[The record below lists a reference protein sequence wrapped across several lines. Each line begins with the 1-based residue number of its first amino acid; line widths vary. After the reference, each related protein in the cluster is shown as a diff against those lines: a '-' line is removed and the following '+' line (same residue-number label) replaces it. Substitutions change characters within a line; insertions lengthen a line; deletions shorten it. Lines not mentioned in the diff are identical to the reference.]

1 MRLVSV
7 SRLRFSLSWLMVAV
21 LATGTTV
28 LTHTPAFSTTSGSF
42 SVSVKEGS
50 SPLEGVVVQACYSSN
65 TNYECVDSSAS
76 SGPEAES
83 IYSIPSLPSDFT
95 GYIYLSAGGHPTEFS
110 EAFAYPYIVNGELSE
125 PTEIILERTEWI
137 EITVSVKDNAD
148 RAITGKQIYL
158 TMPEEGWTR
167 TSWSDITDA
176 DGETKLILDKKIWF
190 KDGSQ
195 ITANI
200 DESPGLYGAASQ
212 VVAIDLA
219 TNTGSAQLIVDQIYV
234 PNVYTFTVRDN
245 SGVVIEDLPVRS
257 YHECPNGSWE
267 DCGETVST
275 DQNGVATFTNVN
287 LPNSTGYISFSAG
300 GHLTQYSVGWSGI
313 DVVNGVPQWLPQT
326 MVLQETT
333 WLETQITVMD
343 TGKTPNRAV
352 ANEPVMISTPE
363 SWGNRTEW
371 STTNSLGIATF
382 NLDANEWG
390 GSKVV
395 TAEMGSWSGYQR
407 AEELVEFSG
416 STGSATINTR
426 SVSYTLSGTV
436 TDTDGEKPYAS
447 KQMCLSY
454 SDGSRSK
461 QVDISTN
468 SLGYYSQE
476 GITGSWVNF
485 RPSSCNSWD
494 GNGYDSAYFSYN
506 NDATTDPVH
515 NFQFTR
521 TGISLTVTDSSGQPA
536 AFLPVQLKDGSE
548 SLRWSTT
555 DQFGVAFFSNL
566 SIGTLYTP
574 FYKRQQYD
582 SSPLRFEET
591 EGSQSYTVGEVNT
604 ITHATLQLTKLPGA
618 VETPVTIS
626 GKLVTVNGSPVA
638 NGLVNLSSWSDNS
651 YVNAHTRSDSNGEF
665 SIKNLPHGH
674 VSLSIQS
681 SGFRSV
687 NSYFGTSPAKG
698 VDYDLGNFQ
707 LRTVLNGNFTY
718 SGVLR
723 NTKGEPIPDFELMMY
738 SPWGSG
744 QPQKTATT
752 NSSGVFTFQGL
763 TSGWHSIYADG
774 WQDGYEWKS
783 WSFNLTSTT
792 LNASYTLV
800 GREAEDPNASA
811 SISGRVLEYL
821 DVNGPGSAIP
831 ISDACIGAWPTDGGR
846 SFFTSTDAS
855 GYWSISGLVEGK
867 EYNYSL
873 QGACA
878 GDQNT
883 VNRFDFAD
891 KYEYPD
897 YNQKIVAATNG
908 GITGEIFLVE
918 VSRTG
923 SGSVSGRVKDSVDYS
938 NVVGIPVSIWRSRGG
953 ISFDPVITDNRGE
966 YSFGNLPAGDYYV
979 QVGEYSEDP
988 DARYE
993 VAWFS
998 VEVGSEANRVNAI
1011 LNRLLS
1017 AEASGQVSGQ
1027 VYDEFGM
1034 GHGSA
1039 YVNII
1044 GTDNYSHFGYAVTD
1058 NYGNFEINGLPVG
1071 VSLQMQINPSWNELA
1086 SFFSEIMIPAES
1098 NSVELD
1104 PVNLVESATI
1114 SGAVKGL
1121 PHGDSGSG
1129 VYVFAELVDKT
1140 TKRVI
1145 KTTWVDSGSGQYGF
1159 EQVPQGTFLIRY
1171 SQNPAEYMGYSDFVG
1186 PGNGVASVKPVYW
1199 NRTEFG
1205 TSDHF
1210 AASELE
1216 IEPGDTRRGIN
1227 VSISLGA
1234 SISGD
1239 VSVATSDA
1247 VRPLSGTRQ
1256 VVVIAHMK
1264 QSNGTWIPV
1273 TRSTASGSN
1282 NSKFSVI
1289 GLAGG
1294 RYKLEFQDFRRG
1306 NNSLVTSYNGGSSSF
1321 EAAPEIVL
1329 VEGEQGIANHSMTI
1343 APPEKSAEAFDL
1355 DDLGAEVLA
1364 QLKDEIV
1371 LGANAEPGSDLKI
1384 FVGTEF
1390 SGEFVSTF
1398 ANSTPVLLGDWEQ
1411 VDSRGYITVTIP
1423 ATLPAGSHRIAVQD
1437 SGSTVFGWAPIRI
1450 EGPEATAPGAP
1461 VGLVVSNLAGRGLT
1475 LSWQPPSSN
1484 GGADITDYKIEFSSN
1499 NGGTWSAISREVSSA
1514 LSFNVTGLLPLKSY
1528 QFKVSAINARG
1539 VGPASSVVS
1548 ATTVAAA
1555 PSAPRSVKATSISS
1569 SGAALSWKKPNK
1581 TGGARVTNYK
1591 VETSRDNGN
1600 SWQVVRKKVSTSTK
1614 LKIRGLFAGTTYIV
1628 RVSAKNSAGFGTTAQ
1643 VRFKTRA
1650 GAPSAPTNLRS
1661 SSVTGTKAV
1670 ITWDLPASNGGK
1682 AIKNYRV
1689 EISSNCSTYTVLRR
1703 TASNSLVRTVTKL
1716 KPRTQYCFR
1725 VSTITSLGTSKASK
1739 VLKIKTK
1746 ARN

>member
-1 MRLVSV
+1 MSV
-7 SRLRFSLSWLMVAV
+7 
-21 LATGTTV
+21 
-28 LTHTPAFSTTSGSF
+28 
-42 SVSVKEGS
+42 
-50 SPLEGVVVQACYSSN
+50 
-65 TNYECVDSSAS
+65 
-76 SGPEAES
+76 
-83 IYSIPSLPSDFT
+83 
-95 GYIYLSAGGHPTEFS
+95 
-110 EAFAYPYIVNGELSE
+110 
-125 PTEIILERTEWI
+125 
-137 EITVSVKDNAD
+137 
-148 RAITGKQIYL
+148 
-158 TMPEEGWTR
+158 
-167 TSWSDITDA
+167 
-176 DGETKLILDKKIWF
+176 
-190 KDGSQ
+190 
-195 ITANI
+195 
-200 DESPGLYGAASQ
+200 
-212 VVAIDLA
+212 
-219 TNTGSAQLIVDQIYV
+219 
-234 PNVYTFTVRDN
+234 
-245 SGVVIEDLPVRS
+245 
-257 YHECPNGSWE
+257 
-267 DCGETVST
+267 
-275 DQNGVATFTNVN
+275 
-287 LPNSTGYISFSAG
+287 
-300 GHLTQYSVGWSGI
+300 
-313 DVVNGVPQWLPQT
+313 
-326 MVLQETT
+326 QETT
-333 WLETQITVMD
+333 WLEAQITVVN
-343 TGKTPNRAV
+343 TGKTPNVPV
-352 ANEPVMISTPE
+352 ANTQVMLSTSE
-363 SWGNRTEW
+363 SWGEMTEW
-371 STTNSLGIATF
+371 ATTNSSGIATF
-382 NLDANEWG
+382 NLDENYWG
-390 GSKVV
+390 DSKVI
-395 TAEMGSWSGYQR
+395 TAEINASSGYKR
-407 AEELVEFSG
+407 AIELVEFSG
-416 STGSATINTR
+416 STGSATLNTR
-426 SVSYTLSGTV
+426 TLSYTLSGTV
-436 TDTDGEKPYAS
+436 TDTDGITPFAS
-447 KQMCLSY
+447 KQMCIIY
-454 SDGSRSK
+454 YEGTRYR
-461 QVDISTN
+461 QVDTWTN
-468 SLGYYSQE
+468 SLGYYSVD
-476 GITGSWVNF
+476 GITGSSVNF

-494 GNGYDSAYFSYN
+494 GNNYDWTSFTYN
-506 NDATTDPVH
+506 NEATTNPVH
-515 NFQFTR
+515 DFQFTR
-521 TGISLTVTDSSGQPA
+521 TGISLTVTDSNGQPA
-536 AFLPVQLKDGSE
+536 AFLPVQLNDGSQWPQ
-548 SLRWSTT
+548 SRTT
-555 DQFGVAFFSNL
+555 DQFGVAFFSGLN
-566 SIGTLYTP
+566 SGTSYTP
-574 FYKRQQYD
+574 SYKRQQHASD
-582 SSPLRFEET
+582 PLRFEEKV
-591 EGSQSYTVGEVNT
+591 GSQSYTIGGVNT
-604 ITHATLQLTKLPGA
+604 ITSATLQLTKLPGA
-618 VETPVTIS
+618 VETPVVVS

-638 NGLVNLSSWSDNS
+638 NGLVSLWASGL
-651 YVNAHTRSDSNGEF
+651 NAQVRSGSNGEF
-665 SIKNLPHGH
+665 SIANLPHGY
-674 VSLSIQS
+674 VSLNINA
-681 SGFRSV
+681 SGFRSAY
-687 NSYFGTSPAKG
+687 SDFITSPEKG
-698 VDYDLGNFQ
+698 LNYALGNFQ
-707 LRTVLNGNFTY
+707 LRSALNGNHTY

-723 NTKGEPIPDFELMMY
+723 NTRGEPIPDFELTMDP
-738 SPWGSG
+738 PWGSG
-744 QPQKTATT
+744 QSRKTATT
-752 NSSGVFTFQGL
+752 NSSGAFTFEGL

-774 WQDGYEWKS
+774 WHDGYEWKY
-783 WSFNLTSTT
+783 WSVNLTGTT
-792 LNASYTLV
+792 LNASHTLV

-855 GYWSISGLVEGK
+855 GNWSISGLVEGK

-897 YNQKIVAATNG
+897 YNQKLVAATNG
-908 GITGEIFLVE
+908 GIPGEIFLVE

-953 ISFDPVITDNRGE
+953 ISFDPVLTDNRGE

-988 DARYE
+988 DALYE

-998 VEVGSEANRVNAI
+998 IEVGSEANRVNAI
-1011 LNRLLS
+1011 LTRLLS

-1039 YVNII
+1039 YVHII

-1423 ATLPAGSHRIAVQD
+1423 ATLPEGSHRIAVQD

-1528 QFKVSAINARG
+1528 QFKVSAINAQG

-1569 SGAALSWKKPNK
+1569 SGAALSWKKPNV

-1614 LKIRGLFAGTTYIV
+1614 LTLSGLFAGTTYIV

-1689 EISSNCSTYTVLRR
+1689 EISRNCSTYTVLRR
-1703 TASNSLVRTVTKL
+1703 TASNSLVQTVTKL